1 MLVGPAV
8 RRVAIIGGLRIPF
21 ARAYTAYA
29 SASNQDMLTAALR
42 GVVERFKLQ
51 GERLGDVAAGAVIKH
66 SKDYNLV
73 RESVLSSGLDPQTP
87 GLDMQRACGTGLEAA
102 IDIGNKI
109 ALGQI
114 EVGIAGG
121 VDSISD
127 APIVYPHSYQQLLL
141 RSYRARGAWGRVSP
155 WLDLRPKHFKPVLP
169 AVIEPRTG
177 LSMGQSTEIMAKRWQ
192 ISRTDQ
198 DLLAYDSHLKAAA
211 AWRSGFYDD
220 LVIEYLGLKSDN
232 NVRADTSLD
241 KLGKLHPSFAADGT
255 LTAGNSTPLTDGAS
269 AVLLATP
276 EWAARR
282 NLPVLAYLRYGKAW
296 AVDFASGKEGL
307 LMAPAY
313 AVPAML
319 RDAGITLQEFDYYEI
334 HEAFAAQVL
343 CTLKAWES
351 ADYCRHVLGLPA
363 PLGSIDR
370 SRLNIKG
377 GSVALGHPFA
387 ATGTRIVATLAK
399 LLAAD
404 ANAKRGLVSVCT
416 AGGMGVTAIIERDMA
431 RRQRQAFGKTLS
443 SDHRRGACR
452 VWLGSARGGPRGF
465 QQGA

>member
-73 RESVLSSGLDPQTP
+73 RESVLSSGLDAQTP

-141 RSYRARGAWGRVSP
+141 RSYRARGAWARVSP

-169 AVIEPRTG
+169 AVVEPRTG

-220 LVIEYLGLKSDN
+220 LVIEYLGLRSDN
-232 NVRADTSLD
+232 NVRSDTSLD

-319 RDAGITLQEFDYYEI
+319 RDAGLTLQEFDYYEI

-370 SRLNIKG
+370 GRLNIKG

-416 AGGMGVTAIIERDMA
+416 AGGMGVTAIIER
-431 RRQRQAFGKTLS
+431 
-443 SDHRRGACR
+443 
-452 VWLGSARGGPRGF
+452 
-465 QQGA
+465 